1 MTQYAMTLVLK
12 LMNILID
19 KKLPKNFDELSKLIL
34 NKNNDKITY
43 RKKWYCPTCKI
54 YEDKDSSN
62 EEDESQINDRFEK
75 KNRADRM
82 CKLCRER
89 FLFVKKYELI

>member
-34 NKNNDKITY
+34 NKNNDKITN

-54 YEDKDSSN
+54 YENKDSSN

-89 FLFVKKYELI
+89 FLFVKKI